1 MKAIVVREFG
11 PAEVMTLEDV
21 PSPSPGPGQVLIG
34 VKACG
39 VNPVDAYIRSGTYA
53 IKPSLP
59 YTPGADI
66 GGIVEAT
73 GAGVTRVNKGDRVYA
88 NGTVDGHGGYSEATI
103 CDESQVHP
111 LPRQISF
118 AQGAAVGVPYGTAWR
133 ALFLKAKVRPGET
146 VLIHG
151 ASGGV
156 GIAATQIARA
166 HGLRVIGTAG
176 SDRGLALVREQGAH
190 EVLNHGG
197 ADYMSQVMA
206 LTAGRGVDVILEML
220 ANVNLDRDLEV
231 LALHGRVMVVG
242 NRGRVEIDP
251 RKMMGKDGTVLG
263 MTMFNATAEERR
275 TIHAALGAGL
285 ANGTLNPI
293 VSREFP
299 LAQAADAHGAVMEA
313 GAFGKIVLVPT
324 GS

>member
-1 MKAIVVREFG
+1 MKAIVVRAFG

-21 PSPSPGPGQVLIG
+21 PTPSPGPGQVLVAI
-34 VKACG
+34 KAVG
-39 VNPVDAYIRSGTYA
+39 VNPVDTYIRSGTYA
-53 IKPSLP
+53 VKPKLP
-59 YTPGADI
+59 YTPGSDV
-66 GGIVEAT
+66 GGIVEAVGT
-73 GAGVTRVNKGDRVYA
+73 GVTCVSTGDRVYA
-88 NGTVDGHGGYSEATI
+88 NGMAEGYGGYSEATV

-111 LPRQISF
+111 LPDRISF

-133 ALFLKAKVRPGET
+133 ALFLKAKARPGET

-156 GIAATQIARA
+156 GTAATQMARA

-176 SDRGLALVREQGAH
+176 SDKGIALVREQGAH
-190 EVLNHGG
+190 DVLNHCD
-197 ADYMSQVMA
+197 ADYMSQVMS
-206 LTAGRGVDVILEML
+206 LTASRGVDVILEML

-231 LALHGRVMVVG
+231 LALHGRVMIVG

-251 RKMMGKDGTVLG
+251 RKMMGKDGTILG

-285 ANGTLNPI
+285 ANGTLNP
-293 VSREFP
+293 VVAREFP
-299 LAQAADAHGAVMEA
+299 LAQAAEAHGAVMEA
-313 GAFGKIVLVPT
+313 GALGKIILVPAGT
-324 GS
+324 